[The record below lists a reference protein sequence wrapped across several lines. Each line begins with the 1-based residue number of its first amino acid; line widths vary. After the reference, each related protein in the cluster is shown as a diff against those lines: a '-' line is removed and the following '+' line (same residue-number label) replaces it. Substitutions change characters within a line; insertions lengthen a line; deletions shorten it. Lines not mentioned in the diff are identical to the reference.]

1 LKPIEEIKKGDEV
14 LSYNEQTGQNEYQP
28 VLQTFERFASDV
40 LSIKIE
46 NEEKSIGVTGEHPFF
61 ARNNLSSED
70 GEWIKAG
77 ELQIGDEILK
87 SDGTWAIVE
96 SVVSRSNDKVYNV
109 EVRQNHNY
117 FVGGQGLLV
126 HNTCGGGNPKPAQN
140 FKPPTN
146 PPQLPTIPPGYVS
159 IPGTKGG
166 TIYRPPGTSGNA
178 NTIRVMP
185 PTQQY
190 PNGYWRQYNG
200 QGQPIN
206 PATGGTGPSSDTHI
220 PLP

>member
-96 SVVSRSNDKVYNV
+96 SVVSRSNDKVYNF
-109 EVRQNHNY
+109 EVSQNHNY
-117 FVGGQGLLV
+117 FVGEQSLLV
-126 HNTCGGGNPKPAQN
+126 HNTCGDYLAKKAPKQV
-140 FKPPTN
+140 T
-146 PPQLPTIPPGYVS
+146 
-159 IPGTKGG
+159 PGTKKLSGQRINDQG
-166 TIYRPPGTSGNA
+166 RIEPWEAHYDQYGRQIGRTDYNAGNA
-178 NTIRVMP
+178 
-185 PTQQY
+185 TQGIPSTHHHKVEFNSQY
-190 PNGYWRQYNG
+190 PNG
-200 QGQPIN
+200 IE
-206 PATGGTGPSSDTHI
+206 TGSHI
-220 PLP
+220 PGPYPR